1 MSAPSFLLNFQER
14 ACSTSLQKHGA
25 SSMATAD
32 SYSVGTETFTEGREE
47 PDQDISLGSTGTE
60 TFTKVRE
67 ESDQDIGFEQ
77 YYTLPRTISC
87 C

>member
-14 ACSTSLQKHGA
+14 AYSTSLQKLSA
-25 SSMATAD
+25 EPIVRAD

-47 PDQDISLGSTGTE
+47 PDQDISLGTTGTE
-60 TFTKVRE
+60 TFTKARE
-67 ESDQDIGFEQ
+67 ESDQDIGFEK
-77 YYTLPRTISC
+77 YFTIPRTISC